1 MTAQPTPA
9 NVLTLF
15 KTNAQ
20 STAAKSA
27 RVATLV
33 QDGYRRWFDGVT
45 ASVNDASRL
54 AAGLG
59 KARNPADL
67 AALQRDWL
75 STTQARVTESVQ
87 GFLDVSTKIAAEIAA
102 LPAPAAEAAPVAAP
116 VAAPTVAPV
125 AAPAPKAEAPKPAPA
140 AAPAIAAPE
149 VEAPKVEVAAPAPAV
164 EAPQPAPVPAVAAET
179 APVAATVAA
188 PAADSVEVP
197 VKELVETVKAETA
210 APAAAIAAEA
220 KAVAKPAQRRPGKPL
235 AAKPASK
242 TSPTVN

>member
-9 NVLTLF
+9 AVLTLL

-20 STAAKSA
+20 TTAAKSA

-59 KARNPADL
+59 KARTPADL

-87 GFLDVSTKIAAEIAA
+87 GFLDVSTKIAAEITT
-102 LPAPAAEAAPVAAP
+102 LPAPAADA
-116 VAAPTVAPV
+116 APV
-125 AAPAPKAEAPKPAPA
+125 AAPAPKAEAPVTV
-140 AAPAIAAPE
+140 AAPMVEMPK
-149 VEAPKVEVAAPAPAV
+149 VEAPKVEAPKAEAPKAEAKAEAPV
-164 EAPQPAPVPAVAAET
+164 PIIEAPQAAPEPAPVKAAET
-179 APVAATVAA
+179 APVATATAA
-188 PAADSVEVP
+188 KPVEVSVET
-197 VKELVETVKAETA
+197 LVETVKAEKA
-210 APAAAIAAEA
+210 DPGASIAAEA
-220 KAVAKPAQRRPGKPL
+220 KAAAKPAPRR

-242 TSPTVN
+242 TSTAVN

>member
-9 NVLTLF
+9 AVLTLL

-20 STAAKSA
+20 TTAAKSA

-59 KARNPADL
+59 KARTPADL

-87 GFLDVSTKIAAEIAA
+87 GFLDVSTKIAAEITT
-102 LPAPAAEAAPVAAP
+102 LPAPAADA
-116 VAAPTVAPV
+116 APV
-125 AAPAPKAEAPKPAPA
+125 AAPAPKAEVPAPA
-140 AAPAIAAPE
+140 PVTVAAPVVEMPKAE
-149 VEAPKVEVAAPAPAV
+149 VPKVEAPAPAPVV
-164 EAPQPAPVPAVAAET
+164 EAPEAAPEPAPVKAAET
-179 APVAATVAA
+179 APVAAAAAAKPVEVSVETLVEAVKAEKAA
-188 PAADSVEVP
+188 PAAP
-197 VKELVETVKAETA
+197 
-210 APAAAIAAEA
+210 IAAEA
-220 KAVAKPAQRRPGKPL
+220 KAAAKQAPRR

-242 TSPTVN
+242 TSTAVN

>member
-9 NVLTLF
+9 NVLNLF

-20 STAAKSA
+20 TTAATAAAKSA

-59 KARNPADL
+59 KARNAADL

-87 GFLDVSTKIAAEIAA
+87 GFLDVSSKIAAEITT
-102 LPAPAAEAAPVAAP
+102 LPAPAAEAAPTA
-116 VAAPTVAPV
+116 APV
-125 AAPAPKAEAPKPAPA
+125 AAPAPKAEAPKAAPA
-140 AAPAIAAPE
+140 AALVIAPAPE
-149 VEAPKVEVAAPAPAV
+149 VEAPKVEAA
-164 EAPQPAPVPAVAAET
+164 APVPAVAAET
-179 APVAATVAA
+179 APVAA
-188 PAADSVEVP
+188 PAADPVEVP

-220 KAVAKPAQRRPGKPL
+220 KAVAKPAQRRPAKPL

>member
-9 NVLTLF
+9 NVLNLF
-15 KTNAQ
+15 KSNAQ
-20 STAAKSA
+20 TTAAKSA

-59 KARNPADL
+59 KARTPADL

-87 GFLDVSTKIAAEIAA
+87 GFLDVSTKIAAEITT
-102 LPAPAAEAAPVAAP
+102 LPTPAADA
-116 VAAPTVAPV
+116 APV
-125 AAPAPKAEAPKPAPA
+125 AAPAPKAEAPKPTLVTV
-140 AAPAIAAPE
+140 AAPKAA
-149 VEAPKVEVAAPAPAV
+149 APKVETPKVEAPAPAPVVEAPEAAPAPA
-164 EAPQPAPVPAVAAET
+164 PVPVQVAET
-179 APVAATVAA
+179 APVAATAA
-188 PAADSVEVP
+188 AEPVEVP
-197 VKELVETVKAETA
+197 VQELVETVKAEQA
-210 APAAAIAAEA
+210 APAAAIAEEV
-220 KAVAKPAQRRPGKPL
+220 KAVAKPAPRRAAKPV

>member
-20 STAAKSA
+20 TTVATTAAKSA

-33 QDGYRRWFDGVT
+33 QDGYRRWFDGMT

-59 KARNPADL
+59 KARTAADL

-75 STTQARVTESVQ
+75 STTQARVNESVQ
-87 GFLDVSTKIAAEIAA
+87 GFLDVSTKIAAEIASLPTPA
-102 LPAPAAEAAPVAAP
+102 ADTAPAPTPVAAP
-116 VAAPTVAPV
+116 LSVV
-125 AAPAPKAEAPKPAPA
+125 PKAEAPKPAPA
-140 AAPAIAAPE
+140 MVAAPM
-149 VEAPKVEVAAPAPAV
+149 VEAPVPAPVVEAPEAAPAPVPVAV
-164 EAPQPAPVPAVAAET
+164 SET
-179 APVAATVAA
+179 APVAAAA
-188 PAADSVEVP
+188 AAKPVEVP
-197 VKELVETVKAETA
+197 VQKLVEAVKAEAA
-210 APAAAIAAEA
+210 APAIPPADALAAEVKDA
-220 KAVAKPAQRRPGKPL
+220 AKPALRRTGKPV

>member
-9 NVLTLF
+9 NVLNLF

-20 STAAKSA
+20 TTAAKSA

-59 KARNPADL
+59 KARNAADL

-87 GFLDVSTKIAAEIAA
+87 GFLDVSSKIAAEITT
-102 LPAPAAEAAPVAAP
+102 LPTPAADATPVAAP
-116 VAAPTVAPV
+116 VAEAPKPTPVTVA
-125 AAPAPKAEAPKPAPA
+125 APKAET
-140 AAPAIAAPE
+140 
-149 VEAPKVEVAAPAPAV
+149 PKVE
-164 EAPQPAPVPAVAAET
+164 APVPAKAAET

-188 PAADSVEVP
+188 PAAKPVEVP
-197 VKELVETVKAETA
+197 VKELVETVKAEKA
-210 APAAAIAAEA
+210 APTAPVAAEA
-220 KAVAKPAQRRPGKPL
+220 KAAAKPAPRRAVKPVV
-235 AAKPASK
+235 AKPASK
-242 TSPTVN
+242 TSTTVN

>member
-9 NVLTLF
+9 AVLTLL

-20 STAAKSA
+20 TTAAKSA

-45 ASVNDASRL
+45 ASVGDASRL

-59 KARNPADL
+59 KARTPADL

-87 GFLDVSTKIAAEIAA
+87 GFLDVSTKIAAEITT
-102 LPAPAAEAAPVAAP
+102 LPVPAAD
-116 VAAPTVAPV
+116 
-125 AAPAPKAEAPKPAPA
+125 AAPAPKAEAPVK
-140 AAPAIAAPE
+140 
-149 VEAPKVEVAAPAPAV
+149 VEAPKVEAPAPTPVV
-164 EAPQPAPVPAVAAET
+164 EAPQAAPAPAPVPAVAAEI
-179 APVAATVAA
+179 APVAA
-188 PAADSVEVP
+188 PAAESTAESVDVP
-197 VKELVETVKAETA
+197 VKELVEAVKAETA
-210 APAAAIAAEA
+210 APAAAIAAEV
-220 KAVAKPAQRRPGKPL
+220 KAAVKPAPRR

>member
-9 NVLTLF
+9 AVLTLF

-20 STAAKSA
+20 TAAATTAAKSA

-45 ASVNDASRL
+45 ASVNDAGRL

-59 KARNPADL
+59 KARTPADL

-87 GFLDVSTKIAAEIAA
+87 GFLDVSTKIAAEITT

-116 VAAPTVAPV
+116 
-125 AAPAPKAEAPKPAPA
+125 APKAEAPKVEAKVEAKVEEPAPA
-140 AAPAIAAPE
+140 PV
-149 VEAPKVEVAAPAPAV
+149 VEAPAPA
-164 EAPQPAPVPAVAAET
+164 PVQAAET
-179 APVAATVAA
+179 APVAATAAAA
-188 PAADSVEVP
+188 PVEVP
-197 VKELVETVKAETA
+197 VETLVETVEAEKA
-210 APAAAIAAEA
+210 APAPAAPVVASPVVAETKAA
-220 KAVAKPAQRRPGKPL
+220 AKPAPRR

-242 TSPTVN
+242 TSTAVN

>member
-9 NVLTLF
+9 NVLNLF

-20 STAAKSA
+20 TTAAKSA

-59 KARNPADL
+59 KARTPADL

-87 GFLDVSTKIAAEIAA
+87 GFLDVSTKIAAEITI
-102 LPAPAAEAAPVAAP
+102 LPTPAADA
-116 VAAPTVAPV
+116 APV
-125 AAPAPKAEAPKPAPA
+125 AAPAPKAEAPKPAPVTV
-140 AAPAIAAPE
+140 AAPKAEEPK
-149 VEAPKVEVAAPAPAV
+149 VEAPKVEAKVEAPAPAPAV
-164 EAPQPAPVPAVAAET
+164 EAPEAAPAPAPVPVQAAET
-179 APVAATVAA
+179 APVAATAA
-188 PAADSVEVP
+188 AKPAEVP
-197 VKELVETVKAETA
+197 VQELVETVKAEQA
-210 APAAAIAAEA
+210 APAAAIAEEV
-220 KAVAKPAQRRPGKPL
+220 KAMAKPAPRRQAKPVV
-235 AAKPASK
+235 AKPASK

>member
-9 NVLTLF
+9 NVLNLF

-20 STAAKSA
+20 TTAAKSA

-87 GFLDVSTKIAAEIAA
+87 GFLDVSSKIAAEITA
-102 LPAPAAEAAPVAAP
+102 LPAPAAEAAPV
-116 VAAPTVAPV
+116 VAPV
-125 AAPAPKAEAPKPAPA
+125 AAPAPKAEAPKPAPV
-140 AAPAIAAPE
+140 AAPVVA
-149 VEAPKVEVAAPAPAV
+149 APKVEAAKVEIAAPAPAV
-164 EAPQPAPVPAVAAET
+164 EAPQAAPAPVAAVAAET

-188 PAADSVEVP
+188 PAAEQVEVP

>member
-20 STAAKSA
+20 TTAAKSA

-59 KARNPADL
+59 KARTPADL

-87 GFLDVSTKIAAEIAA
+87 GFLDVSSKIAAEITT
-102 LPAPAAEAAPVAAP
+102 LPAPAADAAPVAAP
-116 VAAPTVAPV
+116 VAAP
-125 AAPAPKAEAPKPAPA
+125 APKVEAPKPVAV
-140 AAPAIAAPE
+140 AAPK
-149 VEAPKVEVAAPAPAV
+149 VEAPKVEAPKV
-164 EAPQPAPVPAVAAET
+164 EAKTEAPAPVPAQAAET
-179 APVAATVAA
+179 APVAATAA
-188 PAADSVEVP
+188 AKPAEVP
-197 VKELVETVKAETA
+197 VKELVETVKAEQA
-210 APAAAIAAEA
+210 APAAAVAAEV
-220 KAVAKPAQRRPGKPL
+220 KAAAKPAPRRAAKPV

>member
-9 NVLTLF
+9 NVLNLF

-20 STAAKSA
+20 TTAAKSA

-59 KARNPADL
+59 KARTPADL

-75 STTQARVTESVQ
+75 STAQARVTESVQ
-87 GFLDVSTKIAAEIAA
+87 GFLDVSTKIAAEITT
-102 LPAPAAEAAPVAAP
+102 LPTPAADA
-116 VAAPTVAPV
+116 APV
-125 AAPAPKAEAPKPAPA
+125 AAPAPVASPKAEAPKPTLVTV
-140 AAPAIAAPE
+140 AAPKAEAPKIE
-149 VEAPKVEVAAPAPAV
+149 AKVEAPAPAPAV
-164 EAPQPAPVPAVAAET
+164 EAPKAAPAPAPVPVKAAET
-179 APVAATVAA
+179 APVAAAK
-188 PAADSVEVP
+188 PVEVP
-197 VKELVETVKAETA
+197 VQELVETVKAEQA
-210 APAAAIAAEA
+210 APAAAFAEEV
-220 KAVAKPAQRRPGKPL
+220 KAVAKPAPRRQAKPV

>member
-9 NVLTLF
+9 NVLNLF
-15 KTNAQ
+15 KSNAQ
-20 STAAKSA
+20 TTAAKSA
-27 RVATLV
+27 RVANLV

-59 KARNPADL
+59 KARTPADL

-87 GFLDVSTKIAAEIAA
+87 GFLDVSTKIAAEITT
-102 LPAPAAEAAPVAAP
+102 LPTPAADA
-116 VAAPTVAPV
+116 APV
-125 AAPAPKAEAPKPAPA
+125 AAPAPKAEAPKPTQVTV
-140 AAPAIAAPE
+140 AAPQAA
-149 VEAPKVEVAAPAPAV
+149 APKVETPKVEAPAPAPVVEAPEAAPAPA
-164 EAPQPAPVPAVAAET
+164 PVPVQAAET
-179 APVAATVAA
+179 APVAATAA
-188 PAADSVEVP
+188 AKPAEVP
-197 VKELVETVKAETA
+197 VKELVETVKAEQA
-210 APAAAIAAEA
+210 APAAAIADEVKAAA
-220 KAVAKPAQRRPGKPL
+220 KQAPRRQGKPV

>member
-9 NVLTLF
+9 NVLNLF

-20 STAAKSA
+20 TTAAKSA

-59 KARNPADL
+59 KARTPADL

-75 STTQARVTESVQ
+75 STAQARVTESVQ
-87 GFLDVSTKIAAEIAA
+87 GFLDVSTKIAAEITT
-102 LPAPAAEAAPVAAP
+102 LPTPAADA
-116 VAAPTVAPV
+116 APV
-125 AAPAPKAEAPKPAPA
+125 AAPAPVASPKAEAPKPTLVTV
-140 AAPAIAAPE
+140 AAPKA
-149 VEAPKVEVAAPAPAV
+149 EAPKVEAKVEAPAPAPAV
-164 EAPQPAPVPAVAAET
+164 EAPEAAPAPAPVPVKAAET
-179 APVAATVAA
+179 APVAAAK
-188 PAADSVEVP
+188 PVEVP
-197 VKELVETVKAETA
+197 VQELVETVKAEQA
-210 APAAAIAAEA
+210 APAAAFAEEVKAA
-220 KAVAKPAQRRPGKPL
+220 AKPAPRRQSKPV

>member
-9 NVLTLF
+9 NVLNLF
-15 KTNAQ
+15 KSNAQ
-20 STAAKSA
+20 TTAAKSA

-59 KARNPADL
+59 KARTPADL

-87 GFLDVSTKIAAEIAA
+87 GFLDVSTKIAAEITT
-102 LPAPAAEAAPVAAP
+102 LPTPAADA
-116 VAAPTVAPV
+116 APV
-125 AAPAPKAEAPKPAPA
+125 AAPAPKAEAPKPTLVTV
-140 AAPAIAAPE
+140 AAPKAETPK
-149 VEAPKVEVAAPAPAV
+149 VEAPAPAPVVEAPEAAPAPA
-164 EAPQPAPVPAVAAET
+164 PVPVQVAET
-179 APVAATVAA
+179 APVAATAA
-188 PAADSVEVP
+188 AEPAEVP
-197 VKELVETVKAETA
+197 VKELVETVKAEQA
-210 APAAAIAAEA
+210 APAAAIAEEV
-220 KAVAKPAQRRPGKPL
+220 KAVAKPAPRRQAKPV

-242 TSPTVN
+242 TSPIVN

>member
-9 NVLTLF
+9 NVLNLF

-20 STAAKSA
+20 TTAAKSA

-59 KARNPADL
+59 KARTPADL

-75 STTQARVTESVQ
+75 STAQARVTESVQ
-87 GFLDVSTKIAAEIAA
+87 GFLDVSTKIAAEITT
-102 LPAPAAEAAPVAAP
+102 LPTPAADAAPVSAPAP
-116 VAAPTVAPV
+116 VAS
-125 AAPAPKAEAPKPAPA
+125 PKAEAPKPTLVTV
-140 AAPAIAAPE
+140 AAPK
-149 VEAPKVEVAAPAPAV
+149 VEAPKVEAKVEAPAPAPAV
-164 EAPQPAPVPAVAAET
+164 EAPEAAPAPAPVPVKAAET
-179 APVAATVAA
+179 APVAAAK
-188 PAADSVEVP
+188 PVEVP
-197 VKELVETVKAETA
+197 VQELVETVKAEQA
-210 APAAAIAAEA
+210 APAAAFAEEVKAA
-220 KAVAKPAQRRPGKPL
+220 AKPAPRRQAKPV

>member
-9 NVLTLF
+9 NVLNLF

-20 STAAKSA
+20 TTAAKSA

-59 KARNPADL
+59 KARTPADL

-75 STTQARVTESVQ
+75 STTQARVSESVQ
-87 GFLDVSTKIAAEIAA
+87 GFLDVSSKIAAEITT
-102 LPAPAAEAAPVAAP
+102 LPAPAADAAPVAAP
-116 VAAPTVAPV
+116 VAAP
-125 AAPAPKAEAPKPAPA
+125 APK
-140 AAPAIAAPE
+140 
-149 VEAPKVEVAAPAPAV
+149 VEAPKVEAKV
-164 EAPQPAPVPAVAAET
+164 EAPAPAPVPAVEAPEAAST
-179 APVAATVAA
+179 PAPVPAQAADIAPVAATAA
-188 PAADSVEVP
+188 AEPAEVP
-197 VKELVETVKAETA
+197 VKELVETVKAEQA
-210 APAAAIAAEA
+210 APAAAVAEEVKAA
-220 KAVAKPAQRRPGKPL
+220 AKPAPRRAAKPI

>member
-9 NVLTLF
+9 AVLTLL

-20 STAAKSA
+20 TTAAKSA

-59 KARNPADL
+59 KARTPADL

-87 GFLDVSTKIAAEIAA
+87 GFLDVSTKIAAEITT
-102 LPAPAAEAAPVAAP
+102 LPAPAADA
-116 VAAPTVAPV
+116 APV
-125 AAPAPKAEAPKPAPA
+125 AAPAPKAEVPAPA
-140 AAPAIAAPE
+140 PVTVAAPVAEMPKAE
-149 VEAPKVEVAAPAPAV
+149 VPKVEAPAPAPVV
-164 EAPQPAPVPAVAAET
+164 EAPEAAPEPAPVKVAET
-179 APVAATVAA
+179 APVAATAAAKPVEVSVETLVEAVKAEKAA
-188 PAADSVEVP
+188 PAAP
-197 VKELVETVKAETA
+197 
-210 APAAAIAAEA
+210 IAAEA
-220 KAVAKPAQRRPGKPL
+220 KAAAKQAPRR

-242 TSPTVN
+242 TSTAVN

>member
-9 NVLTLF
+9 NVLNLF

-20 STAAKSA
+20 TTAAKSA

-59 KARNPADL
+59 KARTPADL

-87 GFLDVSTKIAAEIAA
+87 GFLDVSTKIAAEITT
-102 LPAPAAEAAPVAAP
+102 LPTPAADA
-116 VAAPTVAPV
+116 APV
-125 AAPAPKAEAPKPAPA
+125 AAPAPVASLKAEAPKPTLVTV
-140 AAPAIAAPE
+140 AAPKA
-149 VEAPKVEVAAPAPAV
+149 EAPKVEAKVEAPAPAPAV
-164 EAPQPAPVPAVAAET
+164 EAPEAAPAPAPVPVKAAET
-179 APVAATVAA
+179 APVAAAK
-188 PAADSVEVP
+188 PVEVP
-197 VKELVETVKAETA
+197 VQELVETVKAEQA
-210 APAAAIAAEA
+210 APAAAFAEEVKAA
-220 KAVAKPAQRRPGKPL
+220 AKPAPRRQAKPV

>member
-20 STAAKSA
+20 TTAAKSA

-59 KARNPADL
+59 KARNAADL

-87 GFLDVSTKIAAEIAA
+87 GFLDVSTKIAAEITA
-102 LPAPAAEAAPVAAP
+102 LPAPAAETAPLAAP
-116 VAAPTVAPV
+116 VAAPTLAPV
-125 AAPAPKAEAPKPAPA
+125 AVPAPKAEAPKPAPV
-140 AAPAIAAPE
+140 AAPVIAAPK
-149 VEAPKVEVAAPAPAV
+149 VEAPKVEIA
-164 EAPQPAPVPAVAAET
+164 APVPAVAAET

>member
-9 NVLTLF
+9 NVLNLF

-20 STAAKSA
+20 TTAAKSA

-59 KARNPADL
+59 KARTAADL

-75 STTQARVTESVQ
+75 STTQARVSESVQ
-87 GFLDVSTKIAAEIAA
+87 GFLDVSSKIAAEITT
-102 LPAPAAEAAPVAAP
+102 LPVPAADTASVAAP
-116 VAAPTVAPV
+116 KADAPKPAPV
-125 AAPAPKAEAPKPAPA
+125 TLAAPKAEAPK
-140 AAPAIAAPE
+140 
-149 VEAPKVEVAAPAPAV
+149 VEAPAPAV
-164 EAPQPAPVPAVAAET
+164 EAPEAAPAPTPVPAMAAET
-179 APVAATVAA
+179 APVAATVASPVA
-188 PAADSVEVP
+188 GSVEVP

-210 APAAAIAAEA
+210 SPTAAIAAEA
-220 KAVAKPAQRRPGKPL
+220 KAAVKPAPRRTAKPV

>member
-9 NVLTLF
+9 NVLNLF

-20 STAAKSA
+20 TTAAKSA

-59 KARNPADL
+59 KARTPADL

-75 STTQARVTESVQ
+75 STAQARVTESMQ
-87 GFLDVSTKIAAEIAA
+87 GFLDVSTKIAAEITT
-102 LPAPAAEAAPVAAP
+102 LPTPVADA
-116 VAAPTVAPV
+116 APV
-125 AAPAPKAEAPKPAPA
+125 AAPAPVASPKAEAPKPTLVTV
-140 AAPAIAAPE
+140 AAPKAEEPKVEAK
-149 VEAPKVEVAAPAPAV
+149 VEAPAPAPAV
-164 EAPQPAPVPAVAAET
+164 EAPEAAPVPAPVPVKAAET
-179 APVAATVAA
+179 APVAAAK
-188 PAADSVEVP
+188 PVEVP
-197 VKELVETVKAETA
+197 VQELVETVKAEQA
-210 APAAAIAAEA
+210 APAAAFAEEV
-220 KAVAKPAQRRPGKPL
+220 KAVAKPAPRRQAKPV

>member
-9 NVLTLF
+9 NVLNLF

-20 STAAKSA
+20 TTAAKSA

-59 KARNPADL
+59 KARTPADL

-75 STTQARVTESVQ
+75 SATQARVTESVQ
-87 GFLDVSTKIAAEIAA
+87 GFLDVSTKIAAEITT
-102 LPAPAAEAAPVAAP
+102 LPSPAADAAPVAAP
-116 VAAPTVAPV
+116 A
-125 AAPAPKAEAPKPAPA
+125 AAPAPKAEAPKPAPVTV
-140 AAPAIAAPE
+140 AAPKAE
-149 VEAPKVEVAAPAPAV
+149 EPKVEA
-164 EAPQPAPVPAVAAET
+164 PAPVPAVEAPKAAPAPAPVPAKAAET
-179 APVAATVAA
+179 APAAATAK
-188 PAADSVEVP
+188 PAEVP
-197 VKELVETVKAETA
+197 VKKLVETVKAEQA
-210 APAAAIAAEA
+210 APAAAIAEEV
-220 KAVAKPAQRRPGKPL
+220 KAAAKPAPRRAAKPV
-235 AAKPASK
+235 AGKPASK

>member
-9 NVLTLF
+9 AVLTLF

-20 STAAKSA
+20 TTAAKSA

-59 KARNPADL
+59 KARTPADL

-87 GFLDVSTKIAAEIAA
+87 GFLDVSTKIAAEITT
-102 LPAPAAEAAPVAAP
+102 LPTPAVDA
-116 VAAPTVAPV
+116 APV
-125 AAPAPKAEAPKPAPA
+125 AAPAPEVEAPTPAPVTVT
-140 AAPAIAAPE
+140 APVVEMPK
-149 VEAPKVEVAAPAPAV
+149 VEAPKVEAPKV
-164 EAPQPAPVPAVAAET
+164 EAKIEAPVPAPVVEAPEAAPEPAPVKAAET
-179 APVAATVAA
+179 APVAATAA
-188 PAADSVEVP
+188 KPVEVSVET
-197 VKELVETVKAETA
+197 LVEAVKAEKA
-210 APAAAIAAEA
+210 A
-220 KAVAKPAQRRPGKPL
+220 AKPAPRR

-242 TSPTVN
+242 TSTAVN

>member
-9 NVLTLF
+9 NVLNLF

-20 STAAKSA
+20 TTAAKSA

-59 KARNPADL
+59 KARTPADL

-87 GFLDVSTKIAAEIAA
+87 GFLDVSSKIAAEITT
-102 LPAPAAEAAPVAAP
+102 LPAPAADAAPVAAP
-116 VAAPTVAPV
+116 VAAP
-125 AAPAPKAEAPKPAPA
+125 APKVEAPKPVAV
-140 AAPAIAAPE
+140 AAPK
-149 VEAPKVEVAAPAPAV
+149 VEAPKVEAKTEAPAL
-164 EAPQPAPVPAVAAET
+164 APVPAQAAET
-179 APVAATVAA
+179 APVAATAA
-188 PAADSVEVP
+188 AKPAEVP
-197 VKELVETVKAETA
+197 VKELVETVKAEQA
-210 APAAAIAAEA
+210 APAAAVAAEV
-220 KAVAKPAQRRPGKPL
+220 KAAAKPAPRRAAKPV

>member
-9 NVLTLF
+9 AVLTLL

-20 STAAKSA
+20 TTAAKSA

-45 ASVNDASRL
+45 ASVGDASRL

-59 KARNPADL
+59 KARTPADL

-87 GFLDVSTKIAAEIAA
+87 GFLDVSTKIAAEITTLPVPAA
-102 LPAPAAEAAPVAAP
+102 DAAPA
-116 VAAPTVAPV
+116 
-125 AAPAPKAEAPKPAPA
+125 AAPAPKAEAPVK
-140 AAPAIAAPE
+140 
-149 VEAPKVEVAAPAPAV
+149 VEAPKVEAPAPTPVV
-164 EAPQPAPVPAVAAET
+164 EAPQAAPAPAPVPAVAAEI
-179 APVAATVAA
+179 APVAAVAA
-188 PAADSVEVP
+188 PTADSTAESVEVP
-197 VKELVETVKAETA
+197 VKELVEAVKAETA
-210 APAAAIAAEA
+210 APAAAIAAEV
-220 KAVAKPAQRRPGKPL
+220 KAAVKPAPRR

-242 TSPTVN
+242 TSSTVN

>member
-9 NVLTLF
+9 NVLNLF

-20 STAAKSA
+20 TTAAKSA

-59 KARNPADL
+59 KARTPADL

-87 GFLDVSTKIAAEIAA
+87 GFLDVSSKIAAEIAI
-102 LPAPAAEAAPVAAP
+102 LPAPAADA
-116 VAAPTVAPV
+116 
-125 AAPAPKAEAPKPAPA
+125 APKAEAPKPAPVTV
-140 AAPAIAAPE
+140 AAPK
-149 VEAPKVEVAAPAPAV
+149 VEAPKVEAPAPTPAV
-164 EAPQPAPVPAVAAET
+164 EAPEAAPTPAPVPVQAAET
-179 APVAATVAA
+179 APVAATAA
-188 PAADSVEVP
+188 AAAEPAEVP
-197 VKELVETVKAETA
+197 VKELVETVKAEQA
-210 APAAAIAAEA
+210 APAAAIAEEV
-220 KAVAKPAQRRPGKPL
+220 KAAAKPAPRRQPKPV